1 LFARIKKGENML
13 KIGFTILSLLF
24 FIGCSEDKFDDT
36 QTKDKE
42 VKRVDWDTL
51 GFIKKSSSTPHRQNN
66 QDELTDDENEDEGLE
81 ENNNHDD
88 EVAEKND
95 DENNQNENDWG
106 SYEQELKKEMAKAIS
121 TYPKPPVPAN
131 LTPYDD
137 VDENNLRKPT
147 QTETSKGTDDF
158 PPVPP
163 AMYLL
168 K

>member
-1 LFARIKKGENML
+1 ML
-13 KIGFTILSLLF
+13 KIGLTILSLLV

-36 QTKDKE
+36 QTKNKE
-42 VKRVDWDTL
+42 VKRVDWKTL
-51 GFIKKSSSTPHRQNN
+51 GFIGKSSSKPHHQNN
-66 QDELTDDENEDEGLE
+66 QQDELTDE
-81 ENNNHDD
+81 ENGDEEVVEEKNNHDD

-95 DENNQNENDWG
+95 DENNQNKNDWD
-106 SYEQELKKEMAKAIS
+106 SYEQKLKKEMAKTIS
-121 TYPKPPVPAN
+121 TYPRPPVPAN

-137 VDENNLRKPT
+137 IDENNLRKPT
-147 QTETSKGTDDF
+147 SEESSKGTDDF